1 MFHREGGDLL
11 LADKPGRAELA
22 AAWHAAP
29 PEEVLGSLNSDRGG
43 LEEGAAR
50 ERLERYGP
58 NVLQRARG
66 DGPFRILL
74 RQIRDPLIY
83 ILIAAAALAVATGKV
98 VDGAVIFG
106 VVIINTLIG
115 FVQEYRAGKAI
126 EALID
131 MVPDTATVL
140 RDGERKILPASDL
153 VPGDVVELQS
163 GDKVPADMRILS
175 LRNLRVEE
183 AALTGESVPVEKE
196 AGVLAGDTPLADR
209 KNMVYGGTLVTYG
222 TASAAVVATAEETE
236 LGRISSML
244 RETGHVETPLTK
256 QLAVVGK
263 WLTIAIVV
271 VSAILFV
278 IALLRGYPAL
288 DATLAAITLAVGAI
302 PEGLPAIVTIA
313 LAIGVQRMARRRAV
327 IRRLPAVETLGS
339 TTVICSDKTGTLTR
353 NEMTVK
359 ELWTPWGSFELGGVG
374 YAPEGKLGQNGTD
387 LEEAPED
394 VRELLLAG
402 ALCNDAALDQEGGEW
417 RVAGDPTEGAL
428 LTSAR
433 KLGVDPET
441 LRRERARVDAI
452 PFESERQYMA
462 TLNAGPD
469 GQTIYVKGAP
479 EVVVGRCEAFADG
492 NPVNPQKV
500 LDRVEAL
507 AARGMRV
514 LALAAR
520 RPAREISEL
529 TEDDVEGGLVLL
541 GLQGM
546 IDPPRPEAIEA
557 VAACQ
562 RAGITVKMI
571 TGDHK
576 STARA
581 IGEQLGIA
589 DGSADGSA
597 GTAMTGAEVAALSDE
612 ELKETIRKV
621 NVFARV
627 APEHKLR
634 LVRALQVRRDV
645 AAMTGDG
652 VNDAPALDQ
661 ADVGVAMGITGTA
674 VSKESAD
681 IVLTDDNFASIA
693 AAVEEGRR
701 VYDNLIKAL
710 AFVLPTNIGLA
721 VILIAAVAFFPLVGG
736 EPLLPMLPT
745 QILWINLVAAV
756 ALALPLAFEAM
767 EPDVMDRPPRDPGAP
782 VLGLFVVF
790 RTVLVALLMAAGA
803 LGLFLVEFHGAR
815 ASGVPFETALGEAQ
829 TMAVTTV
836 ILFQIF
842 YLLNCRSLKDSFFKI
857 GLWSNPWVYVGIG
870 ALVLFQ
876 LGFIYLPLTNS
887 LFGTAPLPPGAL
899 LQSLLVALIVLPV
912 ISAEKRIRS
921 RRRARN
927 RGVGKRTGDARD
939 GKPTADT
946 NNHTRGRS

>member
-1 MFHREGGDLL
+1 M
-11 LADKPGRAELA
+11 LADKPGQGELVSAPHA
-22 AAWHAAP
+22 AA
-29 PEEVLGSLNSDRGG
+29 PEDVLGSLDSARGG
-43 LEEGAAR
+43 LTDAEAQG
-50 ERLERYGP
+50 RLERFGP
-58 NVLQRARG
+58 NVLQRAQG
-66 DGPFRILL
+66 DGPFTILL
-74 RQIRDPLIY
+74 RQVRDPLIY

-98 VDGAVIFG
+98 VDGSVIFG

-131 MVPDTATVL
+131 MVPETATVL
-140 RDGERKILPASDL
+140 RNGERKNLPASEL

-163 GDKVPADMRILS
+163 GDKVPADMRVLQ

-196 AGVLAGDTPLADR
+196 AGVLAEDTPLADR

-222 TASAAVVATAEETE
+222 TASAAVVATADETE

-244 RETGHVETPLTK
+244 RETTHVETPLTR

-263 WLTIAIVV
+263 WLTIAIVI

-278 IALLRGYPAL
+278 VGMLRGYPAL

-313 LAIGVQRMARRRAV
+313 LAIGVQRMAGRRAV

-359 ELWTPWGSFELGGVG
+359 ELWTPTGSFTVGGVG
-374 YAPEGKLGQNGTD
+374 YAPEGELSRNGTE
-387 LEEAPED
+387 LGESPTD
-394 VRELLLAG
+394 VKKLLLAG
-402 ALCNDAALDQEGGEW
+402 ALCNDAALNQENGEW

-428 LTSAR
+428 LASAR
-433 KLGVDPET
+433 KLGVDPDAA
-441 LRRERARVDAI
+441 RREHARVDAI

-462 TLNAGPD
+462 TLNGGTD

-479 EVVVGRCEAFADG
+479 EVVIGRCGSLADG
-492 NPVNPQKV
+492 SPLNSREV

-520 RPAREISEL
+520 RPSGALSEL
-529 TEDDVEGGLVLL
+529 SEDDVEGGLVLL

-546 IDPPRPEAIEA
+546 IDPPRPEAIDA
-557 VAACQ
+557 VAECR

-571 TGDHK
+571 TGDHR

-581 IGEQLGIA
+581 IGEQLGIV
-589 DGSADGSA
+589 DGSA
-597 GTAMTGAEVAALSDE
+597 GATMTGAEVADLSDE
-612 ELKETIRKV
+612 DLKEAVHRV

-634 LVRALQVRRDV
+634 LVRALQAQREV
-645 AAMTGDG
+645 AAMTRDG

-721 VILIAAVAFFPLVGG
+721 VILIAAVAFFPLVDG

-767 EPDVMDRPPRDPGAP
+767 EPDVMDRPPRDPDDP
-782 VLGLFVVF
+782 VLNPFVVF
-790 RTVLVALLMAAGA
+790 RTVFVALLMAGGA
-803 LGLFLVEFHGAR
+803 LGLFLVEFAGQR
-815 ASGVPFETALGEAQ
+815 GGGVAFDVALSEAQ

-836 ILFQIF
+836 IFFQIF
-842 YLLNCRSLKDSFFKI
+842 YLLNCRSLRDSFLRI

-876 LGFIYLPLTNS
+876 LGFIYLPFMNG
-887 LFGTAPLPPGAL
+887 LFDTAPLSPVAM

-912 ISAEKRIRS
+912 ISLEKWVRS
-921 RRRARN
+921 RR
-927 RGVGKRTGDARD
+927 ARD
-939 GKPTADT
+939 D
-946 NNHTRGRS
+946 HRTRKGATM

>member
-1 MFHREGGDLL
+1 M
-11 LADKPGRAELA
+11 P
-22 AAWHAAP
+22 AWHAAAP
-29 PEEVLGSLNSDRGG
+29 DEVLERLGSAGGG
-43 LEEGAAR
+43 LDQGEAR
-50 ERLERYGP
+50 GRLGRFGP

-66 DGPFRILL
+66 EGPFRILV
-74 RQIRDPLIY
+74 RQIQDPLVY

-106 VVIINTLIG
+106 VVVINTIIG

-126 EALID
+126 EALIE

-140 RDGERKILPASDL
+140 RDGERRSLPASEL

-196 AGVLAGDTPLADR
+196 AGLLAHDTPLADR
-209 KNMVYGGTLVTYG
+209 KNMVYGGTLVAYG
-222 TASAAVVATAEETE
+222 TASAAVVATADETE

-244 RETGHVETPLTK
+244 RETTRVETPLTR
-256 QLAVVGK
+256 QLAVVGR
-263 WLTIAIVV
+263 WLTIAIVA

-278 IALLRGYPAL
+278 VGVLRGYPAL
-288 DATLAAITLAVGAI
+288 DASLAAITLAVGAV
-302 PEGLPAIVTIA
+302 PEGLPAVVTIA
-313 LAIGVQRMARRRAV
+313 LAIGVQRMARRKAI

-359 ELWTPWGSFELGGVG
+359 ELWTPTGSFGVGGVG
-374 YAPEGKLGQNGTD
+374 YAPEGELSRDGTELD
-387 LEEAPED
+387 ETPAD
-394 VRELLLAG
+394 VKELLLAG
-402 ALCNDAALDQEGGEW
+402 ALCNDAALSREDGEW
-417 RVAGDPTEGAL
+417 RIAGDPTEVAL
-428 LTSAR
+428 LTSAL
-433 KLGVDPET
+433 KFGVDPGGV
-441 LRRERARVDAI
+441 RREHARVDAI

-462 TLNAGPD
+462 TLNAGPE

-479 EVVVGRCEAFADG
+479 EVVVGRCDALADES
-492 NPVNPQKV
+492 PLDPDAV
-500 LDRVEAL
+500 LGRVEAL

-520 RPAREISEL
+520 RPPGELSEL
-529 TEDDVEGGLVLL
+529 SEEDVEGGMMLL

-546 IDPPRPEAIEA
+546 IDPARPEA
-557 VAACQ
+557 VAAVAECRQ
-562 RAGITVKMI
+562 AGITVKMI
-571 TGDHK
+571 TGDHR
-576 STARA
+576 STAGA

-589 DGSADGSA
+589 DGSARA
-597 GTAMTGAEVAALSDE
+597 TMTGAEVAELSDE
-612 ELKETIRKV
+612 ELKDAAQKV

-634 LVRALQVRRDV
+634 LVRGLQARGEV

-661 ADVGVAMGITGTA
+661 ANVGVAMGITGTA

-710 AFVLPTNIGLA
+710 AFILPTNIGLA
-721 VILIAAVAFFPLVGG
+721 VILIAAVAFFPLVDG

-756 ALALPLAFEAM
+756 SLALPLAFEAM
-767 EPDVMDRPPRDPGAP
+767 EPDVMNRPPRDPNAP
-782 VLGLFVVF
+782 VLNSFVVF

-803 LGLFLVEFHGAR
+803 LGLFLVEFLEETGGGTA
-815 ASGVPFETALGEAQ
+815 FETALSEAQ

-836 ILFQIF
+836 ILFQIL
-842 YLLNCRSLKDSFFKI
+842 YLLNCRSLRDSFLRI
-857 GLWSNPWVYVGIG
+857 GIWSNPWVYVGIG
-870 ALVLFQ
+870 VLVLLQ
-876 LGFIYLPLTNS
+876 LGFVYLPFMNA
-887 LFGTAPLPPGAL
+887 LFGTSPLPLPSL
-899 LQSLLVALIVLPV
+899 LQSLLVALVVLPI
-912 ISAEKRIRS
+912 ISAEKWVRS
-921 RRRARN
+921 RRA
-927 RGVGKRTGDARD
+927 GDEHRR
-939 GKPTADT
+939 PRET
-946 NNHTRGRS
+946 HT